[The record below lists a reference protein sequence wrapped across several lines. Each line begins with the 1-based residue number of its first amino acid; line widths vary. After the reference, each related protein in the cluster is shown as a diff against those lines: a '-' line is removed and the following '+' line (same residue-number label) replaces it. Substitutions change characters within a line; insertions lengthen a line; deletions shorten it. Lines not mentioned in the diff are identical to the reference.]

1 LLAKCA
7 NSSCFASFRRLDEGK
22 LFQLENAQTVGAST
36 NLTEYFWLCQDCSA
50 AMTLRLSQDGRV
62 LPIALREAI
71 YDSPQVA
78 LIALN
83 RENGLCLRSVS
94 FLRSSHP
101 RGT

>member
-1 LLAKCA
+1 MLAKCT
-7 NSSCFASFRRLDEGK
+7 NSSCFASFRRLDEGQ

-36 NLTEYFWLCQDCSA
+36 NLTEYFWLCRDCSA
-50 AMTLRLSQDGRV
+50 GMTLRLSQDGRV
-62 LPIALREAI
+62 LPTRLREAT

-78 LIALN
+78 LISLN

-101 RGT
+101 SGT